1 MTLLEPARSRPA
13 GFGGLARAAR
23 RAVGGDAIAIVADP
37 PGGPAELAEHDGLG
51 DGARAMIAL
60 ALASGDPAVLER
72 EYAGVLS
79 APLELDGARLGTI
92 HALRRADGA
101 FERPALLRSFA
112 AQAAIVLGMAARPP
126 GRRDGAEVLAGLDEL
141 VVSVHDLEDLSHAV
155 AGALG
160 PLFGGALTAVMV
172 VDQQR
177 NVLQMSPGAFG
188 APGEVAA
195 SHQVNLFDPASNSA
209 RVFTTRR
216 SYISNHSAT
225 DPGIRQ
231 SYVDAFGIRRLM
243 SVPLNRVGVLHVAN
257 KPEPF
262 TLEDLE
268 LALALAPRVA
278 TIVELA
284 TTLLRLRRR
293 ERLEGILADVAVA
306 VAQGQVER
314 TFLPGALGELC
325 AATDANLL
333 AIVHDDGPP
342 IVARRGALPAGQE
355 ATVLEEAGSNPGVR
369 AYVDG
374 PRRAGDPGHAA
385 FYVPVR
391 LGRQRVGTLAA
402 FRARG
407 EPFAQAERRSLM
419 RMANLAALARATERY
434 QRQSAELARLQ
445 ERQRIADDL
454 HDDVAQILFAA
465 QIAMDA
471 ILQRH
476 GLDEPTVAAITR
488 SRALL
493 IRGDTAI
500 RTVIHRLSAEPAA
513 DIATRLTSV
522 IAGVEE
528 EFGLPVALR
537 VSDEAA
543 ELAADLSRPASDALV
558 KVAREALVNAAKHAG
573 PCEADMTLERSAPGR
588 LVLTV
593 SDDGVGVAEDDGA
606 PHHGLASLRRA
617 MAEQGGTLNVA
628 RGPVGGTRVAAAL
641 PVGPG
646 GGRADSR

>member
-1 MTLLEPARSRPA
+1 MTLLEPAPARSA
-13 GFGGLARAAR
+13 GFGGLSRAAR
-23 RAVGGDAIAIVADP
+23 RALGGDAIAIVAEARD
-37 PGGPAELAEHDGLG
+37 GSGPAELVDHDGLG
-51 DGARAMIAL
+51 DAAQAMIGHAL
-60 ALASGDPAVLER
+60 AAGDPTFLER

-92 HALRRADGA
+92 HALRRAGGA
-101 FERPALLRSFA
+101 FERPELLRSFA

-126 GRRDGAEVLAGLDEL
+126 ARLEGAEVLAGLDEL

-155 AGALG
+155 TDALG
-160 PLFGGALTAVMV
+160 PLFGGAATAVMV

-209 RVFTTRR
+209 RVFNTRR
-216 SYISNHSAT
+216 PYISNRSAT

-243 SVPLNRVGVLHVAN
+243 SVPLNKIGVLHIAN
-257 KPEPF
+257 KPTPF
-262 TLEDLE
+262 TLGDLE

-293 ERLEGILADVAVA
+293 QRLEGILADVAVA
-306 VAQGQVER
+306 VAQGSAER

-325 AATDANLL
+325 ATTDANLL

-342 IVARRGALPAGQE
+342 IVVRRGALPDGQE
-355 ATVLEEAGSNPGVR
+355 ATVLDEAGSNPGVR

-374 PRRAGDPGHAA
+374 PRRAGDPGRAA

-391 LGRQRVGTLAA
+391 LGHQRVGTLAA

-471 ILQRH
+471 ILQRS

-522 IAGVEE
+522 IVNVEE
-528 EFGLPVALR
+528 EFDLPVALR
-537 VSDEAA
+537 ISDEAA
-543 ELAADLSRPASDALV
+543 ALAQDLSRPASDALV

-573 PCEADMTLERSAPGR
+573 PCEVGMTLERSAPDR

-593 SDDGVGVAEDDGA
+593 SDDGRGVSEDDGA

-628 RGPVGGTRVAAAL
+628 RGPAGGTRVAAAL
-641 PVGPG
+641 PV
-646 GGRADSR
+646 ADSR